1 MNTQPMDLP
10 DRPQRFVAR
19 ARRWALLRLFVYIL
33 ALVVVVA
40 VSSRVL
46 SLFVPPPPSPLHV
59 PLTMLR
65 NLAVA
70 ALLLGTYALLVWSLE
85 RRRAVEIGLGAG
97 IVQWP
102 AGAVV
107 GIGLMATVYVIL
119 WGMNLASF
127 APGDGVGLLGA
138 GLVAAFL
145 AAVFE
150 ELLMRAVLFR
160 VVEEASG
167 TTIALLVSAL
177 VFGLLHSFNHG
188 ATAFSDAA
196 IALEAGLLL
205 ALAYALTRN
214 LWFAI
219 GLHMGWNFAEGSLFG
234 AQVSGGA
241 ILPSLV
247 HSTLKGPLL
256 LTGGSFGPEA
266 SIVSIGVCGTV
277 ALVFGI
283 IVVHRGGW
291 RPRMFRM
298 TLA

>member
-1 MNTQPMDLP
+1 MNAQPMDLP
-10 DRPQRFVAR
+10 GEPQGFLAR
-19 ARRWALLRLFVYIL
+19 IRHWALLRIVVDIVV
-33 ALVVVVA
+33 LVVVVA
-40 VSSRVL
+40 VSSRIL
-46 SLFVPPPPSPLHV
+46 SLYVPLAPSPLHT
-59 PLTMLR
+59 PLAMAR
-65 NLAVA
+65 NLVVA
-70 ALLLGTYALLVWSLE
+70 ALLLGTYALLVWGLE

-107 GIGLMATVYVIL
+107 GIGLMATVYLIL

-127 APGDGVGLLGA
+127 APGNGVGLLGA

-150 ELLMRAVLFR
+150 ELLLRAVLFR
-160 VVEEASG
+160 ITEEACG
-167 TTIALLVSAL
+167 TTIALLVSAI
-177 VFGLLHSFNHG
+177 VFGLLHGFNPG
-188 ATAFSDAA
+188 ATPFSDAA

-205 ALAYALTRN
+205 ALAFALTRN

-241 ILPSLV
+241 ILPSFV

-256 LTGGSFGPEA
+256 LTGGNFGPEA
-266 SIVSIGVCGTV
+266 SIVSIGVCGTA
-277 ALVFGI
+277 ALIFGI
-283 IVVHRGGW
+283 IVVRRGGW
-291 RPRMFRM
+291 RPRRFRLS
-298 TLA
+298 LA